1 MVSFFYHMLDIKIK
15 GEVPMNKWSL
25 LLLTIVGILMIVTPD
40 IQASA
45 AITSFEN
52 ADDYDDMYYEQAPQN
67 IFLYE
72 LYDDGTETI
81 GQIIRCIFLICL
93 ALFIPVQLL
102 KTKILGDEQRQFVS
116 KARNLL
122 FKIHMPIAFIGVLAL
137 IGHATLAFY
146 TQPYLSWN
154 HITGIFAAIL
164 CGIVIVFGFY
174 RKKQKH
180 IGSHLIFALIF
191 LIAFLIHSS

>member
-72 LYDDGTETI
+72 LYDDGT
-81 GQIIRCIFLICL
+81 
-93 ALFIPVQLL
+93 
-102 KTKILGDEQRQFVS
+102 
-116 KARNLL
+116 
-122 FKIHMPIAFIGVLAL
+122 
-137 IGHATLAFY
+137 
-146 TQPYLSWN
+146 
-154 HITGIFAAIL
+154 
-164 CGIVIVFGFY
+164 
-174 RKKQKH
+174 
-180 IGSHLIFALIF
+180 
-191 LIAFLIHSS
+191 